1 MSIGKTKKEP
11 LKGPTAPYDG
21 YDERE
26 DTEEKVRQAL
36 AFLQVLFYF
45 PKIAFGKNYRLIVE
59 KSLTATVGCFII
71 KTDQWSKMSN
81 GKKRSK
87 MEPGKDMKNR
97 ANMKKEGK

>member
-21 YDERE
+21 YDERD

-45 PKIAFGKNYRLIVE
+45 LKNRDLNKLPTDSR
-59 KSLTATVGCFII
+59 KSLTVTFYCFII
-71 KTDQWSKMSN
+71 KTDQ
-81 GKKRSK
+81 
-87 MEPGKDMKNR
+87 
-97 ANMKKEGK
+97 

>member
-1 MSIGKTKKEP
+1 M
-11 LKGPTAPYDG
+11 KGPTAPYDG

-26 DTEEKVRQAL
+26 ETEEKVTQAL

-45 PKIAFGKNYRLIVE
+45 LKNRDLNKLPTDSR
-59 KSLTATVGCFII
+59 KSLTATFYCFII

-81 GKKRSK
+81 ENKSSNL
-87 MEPGKDMKNR
+87 EPGEDMKNR